1 VSAGISLD
9 QEKSR
14 WAGTICLLHQEVEV
28 SGEHQ
33 VDVCVFNPSPLFTV
47 TIEAGADGEP
57 EVHFHAGGQGFWIAR
72 MVKRLGARALLC
84 APLGGET
91 GVVLETV
98 IQHEGVALKTIP
110 MSGWNGGYV
119 HDRRT
124 GERQSLATMPSA
136 KLSRHE
142 LDDLYDAVLMAGLA
156 AGVAVLTGPAE
167 DRVLSVDTY
176 RRLSSD
182 LASNGVAVVADLSG
196 DVLKA
201 VNGGVKFL
209 KVSHT
214 ELIDAEYAENESAA
228 SLANGARRLRD
239 ASGAENVIVSR
250 AEQPALAIA
259 GDRMV
264 EVVAPNFEA
273 LDHRGAGDS
282 MSAGLAVGCARGLD
296 WEATLRLAAAAGA
309 LNVTRH
315 GLGTGQSDSIE
326 TIAERVEVRPRPG

>member
-1 VSAGISLD
+1 MSSSQRPEFELD
-9 QEKSR
+9 RQ
-14 WAGTICLLHQEVEV
+14 GQI
-28 SGEHQ
+28 
-33 VDVCVFNPSPLFTV
+33 DVCVFNPSPLFSV

-72 MVKRLGARALLC
+72 MVNRLGARALLC

-91 GVVLETV
+91 GVVLRTL
-98 IQHEGVALKTIP
+98 IQHEGIALKALP
-110 MSGWNGGYV
+110 AHGWNGGYV

-124 GERQSLATMPSA
+124 GERQTLATMPSA

-142 LDDLYDAVLMAGLA
+142 LDDLYDEVLVAALG

-167 DRVLSVDTY
+167 ARVLAADTY
-176 RRLSSD
+176 RRLPYD
-182 LASNGVAVVADLSG
+182 LSRNGVAVVADLSG
-196 DVLKA
+196 DALKA

-209 KVSHT
+209 KVSHH
-214 ELIDAEYAENESAA
+214 ELIDAEYAEGESAA
-228 SLANGARRLRD
+228 SLAVGARRLRD
-239 ASGAENVIVSR
+239 ASGAENVVVSR
-250 AEQPALAIA
+250 AEQPALVLAE
-259 GDRMV
+259 DRMV

-282 MSAGLAVGCARGLD
+282 MSAGLAVGCARHLD
-296 WEATLRLAAAAGA
+296 WESTLRLAAAAGA

-326 TIAERVEVRPRPG
+326 AIAERVDVRPRPD

>member
-1 VSAGISLD
+1 MMEPHHSLVPQPED
-9 QEKSR
+9 VDPPGQ
-14 WAGTICLLHQEVEV
+14 T
-28 SGEHQ
+28 
-33 VDVCVFNPSPLFTV
+33 DVCVFNPSPLFTV

-91 GVVLETV
+91 GAVLQTV
-98 IQHEGVALKTIP
+98 IQQEGVALKAIP
-110 MSGWNGGYV
+110 VSGWNGGYV
-119 HDRRT
+119 HDRRS
-124 GERQSLATMPSA
+124 GERQTLAAMPSA

-142 LDDLYDAVLMAGLA
+142 LDDLYNAVLMASLA
-156 AGVAVLTGPAE
+156 AGVAVLTGPA
-167 DRVLSVDTY
+167 DARVLPVDTY

-182 LASNGVAVVADLSG
+182 LASNGAAVVADLSG
-196 DVLKA
+196 DVLQA

-209 KVSHT
+209 KVSHL
-214 ELIDAEYAENESAA
+214 ELIDAGYAENDSVAT
-228 SLANGARRLRD
+228 LVHGARRLRG

-250 AEQPALAIA
+250 AEQPALAITE
-259 GDRMV
+259 DRV
-264 EVVAPNFEA
+264 AEVIAPNFEA

-282 MSAGLAVGCARGLD
+282 MSAGLAVGCARHLD

-315 GLGTGQSDSIE
+315 GLGTGQWDSIE
-326 TIAERVEVRPRPG
+326 AIAQRVDVRSCQD

>member
-1 VSAGISLD
+1 MCGDAG
-9 QEKSR
+9 R
-14 WAGTICLLHQEVEV
+14 T
-28 SGEHQ
+28 
-33 VDVCVFNPSPLFTV
+33 DVCVFNPSPLFTV
-47 TIEAGADGEP
+47 TIEAAADCEP
-57 EVHFHAGGQGFWIAR
+57 EVHFHAGRQGFWIAR
-72 MVKRLGARALLC
+72 MVKRLGGRALLC

-91 GVVLETV
+91 GAVLQTL
-98 IQHEGVALKTIP
+98 IQQEGVALKAIP
-110 MSGWNGGYV
+110 VSGWNGGYV

-124 GERQSLATMPSA
+124 GERQTLAAMPSA

-167 DRVLSVDTY
+167 AQVLPADTY

-196 DVLKA
+196 DTLKA
-201 VNGGVKFL
+201 VQGGIKFL
-209 KVSHT
+209 KVSHL
-214 ELIDAEYAENESAA
+214 ELIAAEYAADDRAA

-250 AEQPALAIA
+250 AEQPALAIIE
-259 GDRMV
+259 DRLA
-264 EVVAPNFEA
+264 EIVAPNFEP

-282 MSAGLAVGCARGLD
+282 MSAGLAVGCARHLD
-296 WEATLRLAAAAGA
+296 WESTLRLAAAAGA

-315 GLGTGQSDSIE
+315 GLGTGQWDSIE
-326 TIAERVEVRPRPG
+326 AIAQRVDVRSCQD